1 MPSNNATAAA
11 PIATGVLLAGTAA
24 REVVQH
30 GLELWTMLALA
41 GGLSAVAVGL
51 GVLTGFRGF
60 DSGNDDYDGY
70 SGRTTVALAGL
81 ALTCFTVGA
90 GIALA

>member
-1 MPSNNATAAA
+1 MPSNKTTAAA

-24 REVVQH
+24 REIAQH
-30 GLELWTMLALA
+30 GLELWTTLALV

-51 GVLTGFRGF
+51 GVLTGRGF
-60 DSGNDDYDGY
+60 DSGDNLDRYQD
-70 SGRTTVALAGL
+70 RTTVALVGL
-81 ALTCFTVGA
+81 AVTSLAVGA

>member
-1 MPSNNATAAA
+1 M
-11 PIATGVLLAGTAA
+11 V
-24 REVVQH
+24 RH
-30 GLELWTMLALA
+30 GPETWTTLALA

-60 DSGNDDYDGY
+60 GSGEDDSDG
-70 SGRTTVALAGL
+70 SRRRTTVALAGL
-81 ALTCFTVGA
+81 ALTCFTVAA

>member
-11 PIATGVLLAGTAA
+11 PIATGVLLAGTAL
-24 REVVQH
+24 REAAQH
-30 GLELWTMLALA
+30 GLEIWMTLALV

-51 GVLTGFRGF
+51 GVLTGGSGF
-60 DSGNDDYDGY
+60 DSDDDLDGD
-70 SGRTTVALAGL
+70 RDWTTVALAGL
-81 ALTCFTVGA
+81 ALMSIAVGT

>member
-1 MPSNNATAAA
+1 MPSNKATAAA
-11 PIATGVLLAGTAA
+11 PITTGVLLAGTAA

-30 GLELWTMLALA
+30 GLELWTTLALA
-41 GGLSAVAVGL
+41 GGLSAIAIGL

-60 DSGNDDYDGY
+60 GSGNDVNGY
-70 SGRTTVALAGL
+70 RGRTTVALAGL
-81 ALTCFTVGA
+81 AVTSFAVGV